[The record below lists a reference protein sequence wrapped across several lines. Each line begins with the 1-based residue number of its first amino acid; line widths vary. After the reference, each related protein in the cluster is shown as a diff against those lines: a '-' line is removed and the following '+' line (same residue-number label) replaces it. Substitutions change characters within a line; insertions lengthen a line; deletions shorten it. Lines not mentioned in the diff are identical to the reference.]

1 MYASP
6 GNNLSS
12 VDHGCD
18 PDINSHFQPVSAPP
32 GFFPYLSL
40 DLAVTSK
47 TIPYVAIGPFTVDRS
62 NGVPESVPSAPEH
75 LFRVQLFRCKCPIT
89 TKSPRKAAPPKYCVD
104 ELLIVGSRI
113 SNPRDNR
120 RIMTPSKLRKTRNQV
135 KNCCWGVSESRAA
148 RTDVRSVRFQF
159 FFLQRWSRFPKLVI
173 FPDDKAIR

>member
-62 NGVPESVPSAPEH
+62 NGVPESVPSVPEH

-89 TKSPRKAAPPKYCVD
+89 TKSPRKAAPSKYCVD

-120 RIMTPSKLRKTRNQV
+120 RIMTPSKLRKN
-135 KNCCWGVSESRAA
+135 KKSS
-148 RTDVRSVRFQF
+148 
-159 FFLQRWSRFPKLVI
+159 
-173 FPDDKAIR
+173 